1 LSHWIR
7 GSVYLSLALVVM
19 LTGLACSSDGDKPA
33 SNPSPSSSSS
43 SSSAPAPQSAQGK
56 ITVFAAASLTDSFNE
71 IKQEFLKKNPRADV
85 EFQFAGSPALRTQLE
100 QGAKADIYASADVP
114 NMSQALQ
121 AGLVQDA
128 GKIFVR
134 NSLVIITPKKNS
146 AGITRPQDLNK
157 SGIKLVLAAPEV
169 PVGNY
174 ARQSFA
180 LMDKDPSYG
189 SGFAAAVQKNVVS
202 NESNVKQVVAK
213 VQLGEADAGVV
224 YGTDVTRDV
233 QNDLNVIQIPN
244 ALNVIAEYP
253 IALTRSPGNS
263 PTAQA
268 FVAYVTSPEGQAI
281 LKKYG
286 FNTTAGG

>member
-1 LSHWIR
+1 MKALLGLLVAAGTLFSVACG
-7 GSVYLSLALVVM
+7 GSDS
-19 LTGLACSSDGDKPA
+19 A
-33 SNPSPSSSSS
+33 SQPSSPGDTSVR
-43 SSSAPAPQSAQGK
+43 GK

-71 IKQEFLKKNPRADV
+71 IKAEFIRKNPRADI

-100 QGAKADIYASADVP
+100 HGARADIFASADVP
-114 NMSQALQ
+114 NMTQAVS
-121 AGLVQDA
+121 AGIVKDA

-134 NSLVIITPKKNS
+134 NSLVIVTPKRNT
-146 AGITRPQDLNK
+146 ANITRPQDLNK

-180 LMDKDPSYG
+180 LMEKDAAYG
-189 SGFAAAVQKNVVS
+189 TGFSAAVLKNVVS
-202 NESNVKQVVAK
+202 NESNVKQVVTK

-224 YGTDVTRDV
+224 YGTDVTKDV
-233 QNDLNVIQIPN
+233 AADLNVIQIPN

-253 IALTRSPGNS
+253 IALTRTPGNAAVA
-263 PTAQA
+263 TAFIA
-268 FVAYVTSPEGQAI
+268 FVTGPEGEAI

-286 FNTTAGG
+286 FQTATGQ

>member
-1 LSHWIR
+1 M
-7 GSVYLSLALVVM
+7 LAL
-19 LTGLACSSDGDKPA
+19 LAACGSDEGKPA
-33 SNPSPSSSSS
+33 SSQNESSP
-43 SSSAPAPQSAQGK
+43 AGTTAPQLQGK
-56 ITVFAAASLTDSFNE
+56 IIVFAASSLTDSFNE
-71 IKQEFLKKNPRADV
+71 IKAEFIKKNPKADI

-100 QGAKADIYASADVP
+100 QGARADIYASADIP
-114 NMSQALQ
+114 NMTQALT
-121 AGLVQDA
+121 AGLVKDA
-128 GKIFVR
+128 GKIFAN

-146 AGITRPQDLNK
+146 ANITKPADLNK
-157 SGIKLVLAAPEV
+157 SGLKLVLAAPEV

-180 LMDKDPSYG
+180 LMDKDPAYG
-189 SGFAAAVQKNVVS
+189 AGFSAAVLKNVVS

-233 QNDLNVIQIPN
+233 VNDINQIQIPN

-253 IALTRSPGNS
+253 IALTKTPGKADVAS
-263 PTAQA
+263 G
-268 FVAYVTSPEGQAI
+268 FIAYVAGPEGQAI

-286 FNTTAGG
+286 FKTTGA

>member
-1 LSHWIR
+1 VRVAFTITAVLFLVLAVACG
-7 GSVYLSLALVVM
+7 GSDSTA
-19 LTGLACSSDGDKPA
+19 TK
-33 SNPSPSSSSS
+33 
-43 SSSAPAPQSAQGK
+43 PQSQSGETVVSGK

-71 IKQEFLKKNPRADV
+71 IKAEFLKKNPRADI

-100 QGAKADIYASADVP
+100 QGAKADIYASADMP
-114 NMSQALQ
+114 NVTQALS
-121 AGLVQDA
+121 AGLVKDT

-134 NSLVIITPKKNS
+134 NSLVIITPKRNP
-146 AGITRPQDLNK
+146 ANITKPQDLNK

-180 LMDKDPSYG
+180 LMDKDASYG
-189 SGFAAAVQKNVVS
+189 SSFSAAVLKNVVS
-202 NESNVKQVVAK
+202 NESNVKQVVTK

-233 QNDLNVIQIPN
+233 QNALNVIQIPN

-253 IALTRSPGNS
+253 IALTKSVANS
-263 PTAQA
+263 DVANA
-268 FVAYVTSPEGQAI
+268 FITYVTSTEGQAI
-281 LKKYG
+281 MKKYG
-286 FNTTAGG
+286 FQSAGG